1 MSFANQANVHA
12 MISRTAVS
20 EARIA
25 SLERENK
32 QLRLNTN
39 ELHHRMKNIVAVVQ
53 AIARQ
58 TLRQSTTRDGFEVR
72 FSARVGAIGRSLDL
86 LIDNDW
92 HGARIDEIVHAE
104 LAAFGALDGGQ
115 VEVSG
120 PALALKPEVTRHLG
134 MAIHELATN
143 AAKYGALSVPEGKV
157 VVRWRLVNGCGR
169 RRLRMTW
176 CESGGPTV
184 TKPKHRGFGRQVIQ
198 QLTAQAL
205 TAEVTHE
212 FLAAGVKWTLDVPAA
227 LVIDSRSAPIPIRAS
242 LNERNVHVSQ

>member
-1 MSFANQANVHA
+1 M
-12 MISRTAVS
+12 
-20 EARIA
+20 
-25 SLERENK
+25 
-32 QLRLNTN
+32 
-39 ELHHRMKNIVAVVQ
+39 
-53 AIARQ
+53 
-58 TLRQSTTRDGFEVR
+58 
-72 FSARVGAIGRSLDL
+72 GAIGRSLDL

-104 LAAFGALDGGQ
+104 LAAFGALDGGR

-184 TKPKHRGFGRQVIQ
+184 VDAQGLSTTILDLSMRAEQLANRARTAELEELATQAHALHQKLQVIGKK
-198 QLTAQAL
+198 
-205 TAEVTHE
+205 
-212 FLAAGVKWTLDVPAA
+212 LAIAGQ
-227 LVIDSRSAPIPIRAS
+227 S
-242 LNERNVHVSQ
+242 